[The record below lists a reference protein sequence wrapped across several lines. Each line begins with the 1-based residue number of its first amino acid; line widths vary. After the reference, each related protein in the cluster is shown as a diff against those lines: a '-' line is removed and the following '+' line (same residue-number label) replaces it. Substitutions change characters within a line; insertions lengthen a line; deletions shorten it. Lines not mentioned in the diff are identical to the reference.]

1 MKHIPPP
8 MGEPDGILQFQ
19 VGNLDYS
26 DYLGRIAIGR
36 VVQGTVKEAER
47 VAVIGAEKTT
57 EAKIAV
63 LYNYEGQSLGSSQQ
77 PGNLPESLIADV
89 AAGEYAIRVYPSIG
103 RSPQPYEIR
112 WRIAP

>member
-1 MKHIPPP
+1 MRILLIEDELSIANFIK
-8 MGEPDGILQFQ
+8 DGLEEEGFAVDVADNGKKGLQMALD
-19 VGNLDYS
+19 NLADY
-26 DYLGRIAIGR
+26 DLL
-36 VVQGTVKEAER
+36 
-47 VAVIGAEKTT
+47 
-57 EAKIAV
+57 